1 MFYVSSPHS
10 SGYTA
15 RPLWEHHSAYQYST
29 AIFVYSHKGY
39 CIMIYTKVK
48 QNLKWLLKDVLLKLS
63 QHLPILLRLLLKNVK
78 E

>member
-10 SGYTA
+10 SGYTT
-15 RPLWEHHSAYQYST
+15 RPLWEHYSAYQYST
-29 AIFVYSHKGY
+29 AIFVNSHKGY

-48 QNLKWLLKDVLLKLS
+48 PYLKMIKDVFLKLS
-63 QHLPILLRLLLKNVK
+63 RHLLIPLRLFLKNVK

>member
-10 SGYTA
+10 SGYTT

-39 CIMIYTKVK
+39 CIILYVKVK
-48 QNLKWLLKDVLLKLS
+48 HILNEWLKDELLTL
-63 QHLPILLRLLLKNVK
+63 LRRLLNLLRLLQKNVQG
-78 E
+78 